1 MTIEPMQIA
10 FWNRFVV
17 FFEFHSSQGV
27 ENMQNI
33 MLCAFLSSG
42 FTVPLRP

>member
-1 MTIEPMQIA
+1 VTIEPTQIA

-17 FFEFHSSQGV
+17 FLSLTSQGV

-42 FTVPLRP
+42 VTVPLRP